1 MAAARPIL
9 GLLAI
14 LLLAGG
20 IVMQFLVILS
30 GLNHSPLNQV
40 YFLQATTSGV
50 TGGNDQYRNP
60 ARWTYLNICGVGP
73 NGNNANCAATRAD
86 LPFDPPR
93 NFGTTT
99 GLPDTFDGSHY
110 YYYLSRFAWS
120 FYLIALFF
128 AVVAF
133 LFSVFALFARLGAYL
148 TGFSS
153 IIAVFFQ
160 SLAAALM
167 TTWVVKGRDA
177 FRGNG
182 QDASI
187 GVKAMAFTWA
197 TWAAFFLA
205 SLFFCVGGSV
215 GKDKSSKKSSYFGRK
230 RSTRSRGSFIDS
242 SSDRRVVKDESVY
255 SQA

>member
-9 GLLAI
+9 GLTAI

-30 GLNHSPLNQV
+30 GLNKSPLNQV
-40 YFLQATTSGV
+40 YFLQASTNGV
-50 TGGNDQYRNP
+50 TGGNDQLRNP
-60 ARWTYLNICGVGP
+60 ARWTYLDICGVGP
-73 NGNNANCAATRAD
+73 NGNNDMCSSTRPA

-99 GLPDTFDGSHY
+99 GLPATFDGTKY
-110 YYYLSRFAWS
+110 YYYMSRFSWV
-120 FYLIALFF
+120 FFLIALFF
-128 AVVAF
+128 AVIAF
-133 LFSVFALFARLGAYL
+133 LLSVFALFARLGAYL

-153 IIAVFFQ
+153 LLAVFFQ
-160 SLAAALM
+160 SLAAALT

-187 GVKAMAFTWA
+187 GVKAMGFIWG

-215 GKDKSSKKSSYFGRK
+215 GNNKNSKKSSYFGRK

-242 SSDRRVVKDESVY
+242 SSDRRVVKDEY
-255 SQA
+255 E